1 MASQIYTFDGPE
13 GTKASTLP
21 GIVVGAGL
29 SDAFAVLDGKGGVKN
44 MRRAADSGVRTG
56 ALLFDTGSQNQKI
69 SVIIGEAAIPTS
81 SSDTRRYLLIVR
93 GAPGSV
99 GSPEEH
105 GVYLCIQREG
115 AVMYL
120 RLEGNSQLYTR
131 TPAVIVPGDWM
142 TLEVRTSTD
151 RTSLRFLGYV
161 NDELL
166 IDHTRIASATTH
178 YHNANYTGVGF
189 RTQATDDTG
198 TLFTHME
205 VGEYVDDL
213 VVPVLSS
220 PSATGSDV
228 GTVVGSLTASEP
240 GKAYAVLTASS
251 TKPPKTAIK
260 AGVGLAAAQAILV
273 AGENPAALTF
283 TGLAQGVKLHMHA
296 YQTDYASPIKNES
309 EIVTSPAFISAGEPD
324 SVAPI
329 LTLPTIEPSQLG
341 MATGGITTNESG
353 MSWSVLTG
361 SATKPAASAVIAG
374 TGVAAANALLVAG
387 LNPEVYHYT
396 ALPEATQLW
405 QHTTQRDNAD
415 IPNTALV
422 VTSPPFTTSKQMTLP
437 EVNGITIVNPVS
449 SGRTLRAGPNHYYK
463 TPSAAIS
470 NAQAGDTVL
479 IDAGEYPGDVVAWY
493 TPGLHI
499 KGVGGKVIL
508 RAAGKSSQAKAI
520 WVMGAPN
527 TIIENIEFRD
537 CRVNSRNGAGIRV
550 ENLTG
555 YFYVKNCNFFDNENG
570 ILSSYYPIRLIVED
584 CVFGRNSENGAG
596 GQCHNIYVGDADTFE
611 CRRSFFHEANYGSN
625 IKSRAKNNL
634 VEHCYVMDGTGE
646 TAKAGSYCMDFS
658 NGGVV
663 KLVGNM
669 VYKSARAHNNT
680 MIVCGTEGK
689 KYEENTLEMINNTLV
704 CWHTKSS
711 SGRSFIRL
719 RSWWGAATLKGNILA
734 SETGEVALLYP
745 GELPESSVVQIDNI
759 RTKSE
764 AYFGAS
770 SLTAPNFW
778 PGLAEQAK
786 ITLAALPDGSY
797 TVDSPSP
804 LVTRTASEVS
814 PKMGAL
820 QSSPHGAVTP
830 LPGVQ
835 GDLRVPVVIPPADT
849 TAPVV
854 TISTLVPDGV
864 GRAKGDATT
873 TKAGPAWALVT
884 TSATKPSIADIKA
897 GIDGVASSY
906 AILAQ
911 GSNYGRFIYPDF
923 GEGVQLY
930 QHIVQEDT
938 ATPPNV
944 SAVTTSVRFTTTSA
958 AGGGGTGPGTGP
970 GTGARRCTVTL
981 TSDGTTPMA
990 NVTGIAWAWWDAAIP
1005 NFGIAAVSS
1014 GIGATTNAT
1023 GVLDVALP
1031 NSTLNAGQV
1040 GTLLAVTTDGNPV
1053 GLQNRALCK
1062 PIVVS

>member
-1 MASQIYTFDGPE
+1 MTSKIYTFDGPA
-13 GTKASTLP
+13 GTKVSTLP
-21 GIVVGAGL
+21 GIVVTPTQI
-29 SDAFAVLDGKGGVKN
+29 DTYAVLDGNGGVLNLRK
-44 MRRAADSGVRTG
+44 AADTGGYVTSYVHDTG
-56 ALLFDTGSQNQKI
+56 AQSQKI
-69 SVIIGEAAIPTS
+69 SVIIGEQAIPSTGQRPFVAMVRVKPAGTAAATANSVNLVIEKYTS
-81 SSDTRRYLLIVR
+81 ESW
-93 GAPGSV
+93 
-99 GSPEEH
+99 
-105 GVYLCIQREG
+105 
-115 AVMYL
+115 L
-120 RLEGNSQLYTR
+120 RLHDDANLITR
-131 TPAVIVPGDWM
+131 APAVFAVGDKL
-142 TLEVRTSTD
+142 TLEARTSAD
-151 RTSLRFLGYV
+151 RVTIRYCAYL

-166 IDHTRIASATTH
+166 IDVTRTRSTADGLHGADR
-178 YHNANYTGVGF
+178 TGVGF
-189 RTQATDDTG
+189 RVNATDDPGVMMTQ
-198 TLFTHME
+198 MD
-205 VGEYVDDL
+205 VGPYVDDL
-213 VVPVLSS
+213 VVPILTS
-220 PSATGSDV
+220 PTAA
-228 GTVVGSLTASEP
+228 GTVPGTVKGGVTASEP
-240 GKAYAVLTASS
+240 GKVYAILQASATPP
-251 TKPPKTAIK
+251 TKAAIK
-260 AGVGLAAAQAILV
+260 AGVGLASAQAIL
-273 AGENPAALTF
+273 ATGANPDALTF
-283 TGLAQGVKLHMHA
+283 TGLPQGVRLHMHA
-296 YQTDYASPIKNES
+296 YQTDYASPVKNES
-309 EIVTSPAFISAGEPD
+309 TVVTSPSFVSAGPPD
-324 SVAPI
+324 TVAP
-329 LTLPTIEPSQLG
+329 LLSLPNVEAGELG
-341 MATGGITTNESG
+341 KAAGGVTTNEVG
-353 MSWSVLTG
+353 QAWSVLTA
-361 SATKPAASAVIAG
+361 SATKPTAAAVIAG
-374 TGVAAANALLVAG
+374 TGVASAQALLVVGA
-387 LNPEVYHYT
+387 NPEAFQYT
-396 ALPEATQLW
+396 GVAENIVLY
-405 QHTTQRDNAD
+405 QHTVQRDNAD
-415 IPNTALV
+415 IPNTSLV
-422 VTSPPFTTSKQMTLP
+422 STSPPFTTSKQMTLP

-884 TSATKPSIADIKA
+884 TSATKPSVADVMA
-897 GIDGVASSY
+897 GVGGVAS
-906 AILAQ
+906 AQ
-911 GSNYGRFIYPDF
+911 AMLTKGSNYGRFVYPDF
-923 GEGVQLY
+923 GEGVQLW
-930 QHIVQEDT
+930 QHVVQQDS
-938 ATPPNV
+938 AVPPNTSEV
-944 SAVTTSVRFTTTSA
+944 ATSVRFTTTKR
-958 AGGGGTGPGTGP
+958 GGTTDPVTPPVTPPSGQATDLNAALRGIVDSVMSALAGATALPGVNLTSVSSVHDLDLP
-970 GTGARRCTVTL
+970 GNVRKTVT
-981 TSDGTTPMA
+981 
-990 NVTGIAWAWWDAAIP
+990 
-1005 NFGIAAVSS
+1005 VS
-1014 GIGATTNAT
+1014 
-1023 GVLDVALP
+1023 LDVK
-1031 NSTLNAGQV
+1031 
-1040 GTLLAVTTDGNPV
+1040 D
-1053 GLQNRALCK
+1053 K
-1062 PIVVS
+1062 P